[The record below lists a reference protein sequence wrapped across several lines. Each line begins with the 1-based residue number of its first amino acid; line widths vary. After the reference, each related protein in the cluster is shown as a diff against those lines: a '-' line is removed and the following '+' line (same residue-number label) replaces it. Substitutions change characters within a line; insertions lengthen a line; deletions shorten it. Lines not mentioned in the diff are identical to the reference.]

1 MVEWNIQPRARACHA
16 CGESFADRQLYHTLL
31 LDARGNYERL
41 DVCERCWA
49 AEYQRG
55 AADRTGFVSH
65 WQGQFETPA
74 PRPEA
79 IQKETAESVLRKLIA
94 RDQPEDLAVRFILA
108 VMLER
113 KRILKVREQFRHE
126 GQRVFVYE
134 HGATG
139 DAFTIVDPEL
149 RLDQLENVQ
158 RDVARFLEQGTTQPE
173 PEPAPQEPVPSPI
186 PATSEA
192 DETVDFESPT
202 AG

>member
-1 MVEWNIQPRARACHA
+1 MAEWNIQPRARACHA
-16 CGESFADRQLYHTLL
+16 CGESFGDRQHYHTLL

-49 AEYQRG
+49 ADYQHG
-55 AADRTGFVSH
+55 AADRSGFVSH
-65 WQGQFETPA
+65 WQGLFETPA

-94 RDQPEDLAVRFILA
+94 RDQPEEQAVRFILA

-126 GQRVFVYE
+126 GQRVFLYE

-149 RLDQLENVQ
+149 RLDQLENVR
-158 RDVARFLEQGTTQPE
+158 RDVARLLEQGATAPEPTTAPQQPE
-173 PEPAPQEPVPSPI
+173 PSPGAAAAAKGEPDES
-186 PATSEA
+186 ATVE
-192 DETVDFESPT
+192 
-202 AG
+202 